1 MRNNMTQFRLQR
13 VIIINKDKLSRT
25 GHKHRLIKSFVS
37 LSSRKDP
44 SKHDIQYN
52 TKLDGFMNI

>member
-1 MRNNMTQFRLQR
+1 MTQFRLQR
-13 VIIINKDKLSRT
+13 LTIINKDKLSRR